1 MRYACID
8 IGSNTTRLLVAEP
21 RGPGLHDVCQEK
33 AFTQIGRGRDRTDPI
48 SAQKV
53 TQVARVVAAQ
63 AARAR
68 TLECARLRVVATAAI
83 RDAPNAGELVAE
95 IGSAAGEE
103 VVVLDPEDEAR
114 LAFAGATATWGHAV
128 NGTVAVVDVGGGSSE
143 IAVGTLADGVGWWAS
158 LPIGSGVLADEH
170 LCTDPPTPHE
180 LAAVRHDVA
189 SVLADLDI
197 PRPEQAL
204 AVGGSA
210 TSLRRL
216 CGGTLDADT
225 LRRGADE
232 VAGGSSRDVAARL
245 GLDRER
251 VRLLPAGIL
260 LLAGIAERIGRPLQI
275 ATGGLREGIV
285 LELIAG
291 AERLGR

>member
-21 RGPGLHDVCQEK
+21 RGPGLHAVRQEK
-33 AFTQIGRGRDRTDPI
+33 AFTRIGSGRARTDLI
-48 SAQKV
+48 SPEKV
-53 TQVARVVAAQ
+53 TEVAGVVAAQ

-68 TLECARLRVVATAAI
+68 TLECTRVRVVATAAI
-83 RDAPNAGELVAE
+83 RDAPNCGELVAE
-95 IGSAAGEE
+95 IGRACGEE
-103 VVVLDPEDEAR
+103 VVVLGAEDEAR
-114 LAFAGATATWGHAV
+114 LAFAGATATWDHAV
-128 NGTVAVVDVGGGSSE
+128 AGAVAVVDVGGGSSE

-158 LPIGSGVLADEH
+158 FPIGSGILTDAH
-170 LCTDPPTPHE
+170 LRTDPPTPHD
-180 LAAVRHDVA
+180 LAAVRHHVA

-197 PRPEQAL
+197 PPPEQAL

-210 TSLRRL
+210 TSLHRL
-216 CGGTLDADT
+216 CGGILDAEAM
-225 LRRGADE
+225 RRGVSE
-232 VAGGSSRDVAARL
+232 IAGAPSREVAARR
-245 GLDRER
+245 GLDPER

-291 AERLGR
+291 AEGLGR